1 MNAAYLHLATT
12 HLPVLGTLFGLCLLL
27 YGWLRGSEDLKR
39 TALLTMFLTGL
50 LSLPAYLSGAP
61 ASGVLKRALPG
72 TLMDPMDQHAE
83 VAVLAL
89 VAILLLAAWAL
100 FGLIAFRKSKRLS
113 FGYSVLSLLLACV
126 AFGLMAWTAEL
137 GGKIHHPEILRSENA
152 R

>member
-1 MNAAYLHLATT
+1 
-12 HLPVLGTLFGLCLLL
+12 
-27 YGWLRGSEDLKR
+27 
-39 TALLTMFLTGL
+39 MFLTAL

-61 ASGVLKRALPG
+61 AAGVLKRAHPG

-89 VAILLLAAWAL
+89 VAILILGAWAL
-100 FGLIAFRKSKRLS
+100 FGLIVFRKAKRIS
-113 FGYSVLSLLLACV
+113 FGYSVRSLLLACV

-137 GGKIHHPEILRSENA
+137 GGKTHHPEISRSESA